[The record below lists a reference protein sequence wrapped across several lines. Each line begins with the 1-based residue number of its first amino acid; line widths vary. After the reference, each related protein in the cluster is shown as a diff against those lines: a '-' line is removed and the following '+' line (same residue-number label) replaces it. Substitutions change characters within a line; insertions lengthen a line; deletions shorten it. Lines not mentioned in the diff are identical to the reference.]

1 MSRTAPKEQA
11 HFLDIAYGSLM
22 ETDCQ
27 LDISLDLGYISR
39 EMREMLDVEINSI
52 GKMIRSLKQQ
62 RTNCQWPPPNTNSSS
77 PIADHQKLTDI
88 CVSQKKVVTLRA
100 DNN

>member
-1 MSRTAPKEQA
+1 
-11 HFLDIAYGSLM
+11 M

-39 EMREMLDVEINSI
+39 EMREMLDIEINTI

-62 RTNCQWPPPNTNSSS
+62 QTNS
-77 PIADHQKLTDI
+77 PY
-88 CVSQKKVVTLRA
+88 
-100 DNN
+100 NNPKNNQ